1 MIEMP
6 SEQEVPIIDL
16 KPDGTAPS
24 AAEDVAAEQKKIDD
38 LFKK

>member
-1 MIEMP
+1 
-6 SEQEVPIIDL
+6 L

-24 AAEDVAAEQKKIDD
+24 AAEDAAAEQKKIDD